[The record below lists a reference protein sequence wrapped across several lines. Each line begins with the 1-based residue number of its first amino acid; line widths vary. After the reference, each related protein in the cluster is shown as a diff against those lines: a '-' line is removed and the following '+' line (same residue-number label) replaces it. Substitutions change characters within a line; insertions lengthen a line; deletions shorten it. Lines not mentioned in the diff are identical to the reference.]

1 MNKRVVSLALG
12 LTVLAVLNVG
22 CREEQ
27 EEHVFQKQ
35 IIAIEA
41 APKAIGPYSQ
51 AVKVGPWLFA
61 SGQIAID
68 PSTGQLV
75 THDFERE
82 ARRVLD
88 NIGAVL
94 RAAGMDYA
102 DVVQA
107 TVFLSDLSLYG
118 KLNQIYAD
126 YFKGDFPAR
135 CAVQVARLPKDV
147 HVEIAVT
154 AYRGGE

>member
-1 MNKRVVSLALG
+1 MVRLTRLLLLGVVAVALLG
-12 LTVLAVLNVG
+12 LACG
-22 CREEQ
+22 EE
-27 EEHVFQKQ
+27 EEHGFEKQ
-35 IIAIEA
+35 IISTGE

-68 PSTGQLV
+68 PATGELV
-75 THDFERE
+75 TDDFERE

-88 NIGAVL
+88 NVGAVL
-94 RAAGMDYA
+94 KAAGMDYA

-107 TVFLSDLSLYG
+107 TVYLSDLSLYG
-118 KLNQIYAD
+118 KLNQVYAE
-126 YFKGDFPAR
+126 YFKSEFPAR

-147 HVEIAVT
+147 HLEIAVT
-154 AYRGGE
+154 AYKAEK

>member
-1 MNKRVVSLALG
+1 VNRWSGLLAGVFVLLTLFSLA
-12 LTVLAVLNVG
+12 
-22 CREEQ
+22 CREGQ
-27 EEHVFQKQ
+27 EGVFRKE
-35 IIAIEA
+35 IISTEA

-75 THDFERE
+75 TGDFERE
-82 ARRVLD
+82 ARQVLE

-94 RAAGMDYA
+94 RAANMNYA

-107 TVFLSDLSLYG
+107 TVFLSDLSLYAQ
-118 KLNQIYAD
+118 LNKIYSE
-126 YFKGDFPAR
+126 YFKNNFPAR

-147 HVEIAVT
+147 RVEIAVT
-154 AYRGGE
+154 AFKATD